1 MVLPLLDSVRARLDS
16 WFVHHKSQLAD
27 DPLEPLPRERR
38 LALQRRI
45 AALEVPTPLLD
56 FVREALRR
64 GGDGLA
70 LRSGGPQRDDPA
82 QPAGGARGTGDRGG
96 PGRLG

>member
-16 WFVHHKSQLAD
+16 WFVHHKFQLAD

-56 FVREALRR
+56 FVREALR
-64 GGDGLA
+64 DA
-70 LRSGGPQRDDPA
+70 VTAWRSDPEA
-82 QPAGGARGTGDRGG
+82 PNVMIR
-96 PGRLG
+96 